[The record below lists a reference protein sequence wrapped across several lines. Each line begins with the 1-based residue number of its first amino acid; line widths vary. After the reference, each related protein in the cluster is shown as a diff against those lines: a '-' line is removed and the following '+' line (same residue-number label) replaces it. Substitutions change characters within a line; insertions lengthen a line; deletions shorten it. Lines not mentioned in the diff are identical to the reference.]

1 MIGQIRG
8 TLIGRQAPDI
18 LVDVGGIGYEIQVP
32 MTTLYQL
39 PELGQPVTLLT
50 HFVVREDAQQLFG
63 FAEAA
68 DRRLFRE
75 LIKVSGVG
83 PRLALTLLS
92 GMDAA
97 DFARC
102 LQRDDVAALVALPG
116 VGRKTAER
124 LLVEMRDKAG
134 AWLDELSPDADTV
147 SPAFGHATSWPVFR
161 SKWQA
166 MGTLHRRFAG
176 CHNNIR
182 ANPYKAQGEEYRNLE
197 YFVTYMSNGLEYNGP
212 AARK

>member
-8 TLIGRQAPDI
+8 TLIARQAPEI

-63 FAEAA
+63 FAEPA

-134 AWLDELSPDADTV
+134 DWLDELSPESAAQAEPGKAGAQSHDQRAEAEQALVALGYKLTEAAKLIAAADA
-147 SPAFGHATSWPVFR
+147 PAETPSEELIRLALR
-161 SKWQA
+161 I
-166 MGTLHRRFAG
+166 AG
-176 CHNNIR
+176 G
-182 ANPYKAQGEEYRNLE
+182 AKG
-197 YFVTYMSNGLEYNGP
+197 
-212 AARK
+212 

>member
-1 MIGQIRG
+1 MIGQLRG
-8 TLIGRQAPDI
+8 TLIGKQVPDI
-18 LVDVGGIGYEIQVP
+18 LVEVGGIGYEVQVP

-39 PELGQPVTLLT
+39 PELGQEVTLLT
-50 HFVVREDAQQLFG
+50 HFVVREDAQLLYG
-63 FAEAA
+63 FLEPA

-92 GMDAA
+92 GMDAS

-102 LQRDDVAALVALPG
+102 LQRDDVSALVALPG

-134 AWLDELSPDADTV
+134 DWLDELSP
-147 SPAFGHATSWPVFR
+147 G
-161 SKWQA
+161 A
-166 MGTLHRRFAG
+166 MGSTATPERGNTLPDQRSEAEHALVSLGYKLTEAAKLIASVDAPESTSTEELIRLALRLAG
-176 CHNNIR
+176 GN
-182 ANPYKAQGEEYRNLE
+182 KG
-197 YFVTYMSNGLEYNGP
+197 
-212 AARK
+212 

>member
-1 MIGQIRG
+1 MIGHIRG
-8 TLIGRQAPDI
+8 TLLARQAPEI
-18 LVDVGGIGYEIQVP
+18 LVEVGGIGYEVQVP

-39 PELGQPVTLLT
+39 PEIGETVTLLT

-63 FAEAA
+63 FADAA

-134 AWLDELSPDADTV
+134 DWLDGLSPGADDMQRLQDIAAVQPDQRVEAEQALVALGFKLTEAAKLIASADAPPDA
-147 SPAFGHATSWPVFR
+147 SSEDLIRLAL
-161 SKWQA
+161 KI
-166 MGTLHRRFAG
+166 AG
-176 CHNNIR
+176 GGQR
-182 ANPYKAQGEEYRNLE
+182 
-197 YFVTYMSNGLEYNGP
+197 
-212 AARK
+212 

>member
-1 MIGQIRG
+1 MIGHIRG
-8 TLIGRQAPDI
+8 TLLARQAPEI
-18 LVDVGGIGYEIQVP
+18 LVEVGGIGYEVQVP

-39 PELGQPVTLLT
+39 PELGETVTLLT

-63 FAEAA
+63 FADAA

-134 AWLDELSPDADTV
+134 GWLDELSPGADDMQPLQDMAAVQPDQRAEAEQALVALGFKLTEAAKLIASADAPPDA
-147 SPAFGHATSWPVFR
+147 SSEDLIRLAL
-161 SKWQA
+161 KI
-166 MGTLHRRFAG
+166 AG
-176 CHNNIR
+176 GGQR
-182 ANPYKAQGEEYRNLE
+182 
-197 YFVTYMSNGLEYNGP
+197 
-212 AARK
+212 

>member
-8 TLIGRQAPDI
+8 TLIGRQAPEI

-32 MTTLYQL
+32 MTTVYQL

-63 FAEAA
+63 FADSA
-68 DRRLFRE
+68 DRRLFRA

-97 DFARC
+97 AFARC

-134 AWLDELSPDADTV
+134 VWLDELSPESGTPSLPGQAASQIADQRAEAEQALVALGYKLTEAAKLIA
-147 SPAFGHATSWPVFR
+147 STQAQPETSSEELIRLALRV
-161 SKWQA
+161 
-166 MGTLHRRFAG
+166 AG
-176 CHNNIR
+176 GG
-182 ANPYKAQGEEYRNLE
+182 KG
-197 YFVTYMSNGLEYNGP
+197 
-212 AARK
+212 

>member
-8 TLIGRQAPDI
+8 KLIAKQVPDI
-18 LVDVGGIGYEIQVP
+18 MVEVGGIGYEIQVP

-39 PELGQPVTLLT
+39 PELGQEVTLLT
-50 HFVVREDAQQLFG
+50 HFVVREDAQLLYG
-63 FAEAA
+63 FAEPA

-92 GMDAA
+92 GMDAG

-102 LQRDDVAALVALPG
+102 LQRDDVTALVALPG

-134 AWLDELSPDADTV
+134 DWLDELSPEIPGAAGTDVHNTVRVDQRSEAEHSLVSLGYKLTEAAKLIASVDAPEET
-147 SPAFGHATSWPVFR
+147 STEELIRMALRLAGGH
-161 SKWQA
+161 K
-166 MGTLHRRFAG
+166 G
-176 CHNNIR
+176 
-182 ANPYKAQGEEYRNLE
+182 
-197 YFVTYMSNGLEYNGP
+197 
-212 AARK
+212 

>member
-8 TLIGRQAPDI
+8 TLIARQAPEI

-63 FAEAA
+63 FAESA

-92 GMDAA
+92 GMDAP

-134 AWLDELSPDADTV
+134 DWLDELSPESAAQAETGKAGAHSHDQRAEAEQALVALGYKLTEAAKLIAAADAPPETP
-147 SPAFGHATSWPVFR
+147 SEELIRLALR
-161 SKWQA
+161 I
-166 MGTLHRRFAG
+166 AG
-176 CHNNIR
+176 G
-182 ANPYKAQGEEYRNLE
+182 AKG
-197 YFVTYMSNGLEYNGP
+197 
-212 AARK
+212 

>member
-8 TLIGRQAPDI
+8 TLIARQAPEI

-39 PELGQPVTLLT
+39 PELGQSVTLLT

-63 FAEAA
+63 FAESA

-102 LQRDDVAALVALPG
+102 LQRDDAVALPG

-134 AWLDELSPDADTV
+134 DWLDELSPESAAQAETGKAGTHGNDQRAEAEQALVTLGYKLTEAAKLIAAADAAPETP
-147 SPAFGHATSWPVFR
+147 SEELIRLALR
-161 SKWQA
+161 I
-166 MGTLHRRFAG
+166 AG
-176 CHNNIR
+176 G
-182 ANPYKAQGEEYRNLE
+182 AKG
-197 YFVTYMSNGLEYNGP
+197 
-212 AARK
+212 

>member
-1 MIGQIRG
+1 MIGHIRG
-8 TLIGRQAPDI
+8 TLLARQAPEI
-18 LVDVGGIGYEIQVP
+18 LVEVGGIGYEVQVP

-39 PELGQPVTLLT
+39 PELGETVTLLT

-63 FAEAA
+63 FADAA

-134 AWLDELSPDADTV
+134 DWLDELSPGADDMQPLQDVAAVQPDQRAEAEQALVALGFKLTEAAKLIASADAPPDA
-147 SPAFGHATSWPVFR
+147 SSEDLIRLAL
-161 SKWQA
+161 KI
-166 MGTLHRRFAG
+166 AG
-176 CHNNIR
+176 GGQR
-182 ANPYKAQGEEYRNLE
+182 
-197 YFVTYMSNGLEYNGP
+197 
-212 AARK
+212 

>member
-8 TLIGRQAPDI
+8 TLIGRQAPEI

-32 MTTLYQL
+32 MTTVYQL

-63 FAEAA
+63 FADSA
-68 DRRLFRE
+68 DRRLFRA

-97 DFARC
+97 AFARC
-102 LQRDDVAALVALPG
+102 LQRDDVAALVASAAEADEGAAIDPKA
-116 VGRKTAER
+116 RER
-124 LLVEMRDKAG
+124 LCLWRVK
-134 AWLDELSPDADTV
+134 LS
-147 SPAFGHATSWPVFR
+147 
-161 SKWQA
+161 
-166 MGTLHRRFAG
+166 
-176 CHNNIR
+176 
-182 ANPYKAQGEEYRNLE
+182 
-197 YFVTYMSNGLEYNGP
+197 
-212 AARK
+212 

>member
-8 TLIGRQAPDI
+8 TLIARQAPEI

-63 FAEAA
+63 FAESA

-92 GMDAA
+92 GMDAP

-134 AWLDELSPDADTV
+134 DWLDELSPESVAQAETGKAGAQSHDQRAEAEQALVALGYKLTEAAKLIAAADAPPETP
-147 SPAFGHATSWPVFR
+147 SEELIRLALR
-161 SKWQA
+161 I
-166 MGTLHRRFAG
+166 AG
-176 CHNNIR
+176 G
-182 ANPYKAQGEEYRNLE
+182 AKG
-197 YFVTYMSNGLEYNGP
+197 
-212 AARK
+212 

>member
-8 TLIGRQAPDI
+8 TLIGRQAPEI

-63 FAEAA
+63 FAESA

-134 AWLDELSPDADTV
+134 DWLDELSPGSAAQAETGKADAQSHDQRAEAEQALVALGYKLTEAAKLIAAADAAPDT
-147 SPAFGHATSWPVFR
+147 SSEELIRLALR
-161 SKWQA
+161 I
-166 MGTLHRRFAG
+166 AG
-176 CHNNIR
+176 G
-182 ANPYKAQGEEYRNLE
+182 AKG
-197 YFVTYMSNGLEYNGP
+197 
-212 AARK
+212 

>member
-8 TLIGRQAPDI
+8 TLIARQAPEI

-63 FAEAA
+63 FAEPA

-134 AWLDELSPDADTV
+134 DWLDELSPESVTQADIGKTGAQTNDQRVEAEQALVALGYKLTEAAKLIAAADAAPDTP
-147 SPAFGHATSWPVFR
+147 SEELIR
-161 SKWQA
+161 QA
-166 MGTLHRRFAG
+166 LRIAG
-176 CHNNIR
+176 G
-182 ANPYKAQGEEYRNLE
+182 AKG
-197 YFVTYMSNGLEYNGP
+197 
-212 AARK
+212 

>member
-8 TLIGRQAPDI
+8 TLIARQAPEI

-39 PELGQPVTLLT
+39 PEPGQPVTLLT

-63 FAEAA
+63 FAESA

-102 LQRDDVAALVALPG
+102 LQRDDSAALVALPG

-124 LLVEMRDKAG
+124 LMVEMRDKAG
-134 AWLDELSPDADTV
+134 DWLDDLSPESAAQAGTSKAGAHGSDQRVEAEQALVTLGYKLTEAAKLIAAADAAPETP
-147 SPAFGHATSWPVFR
+147 SEELIRLALR
-161 SKWQA
+161 I
-166 MGTLHRRFAG
+166 AG
-176 CHNNIR
+176 G
-182 ANPYKAQGEEYRNLE
+182 AKG
-197 YFVTYMSNGLEYNGP
+197 
-212 AARK
+212 

>member
-1 MIGQIRG
+1 M
-8 TLIGRQAPDI
+8 
-18 LVDVGGIGYEIQVP
+18 
-32 MTTLYQL
+32 
-39 PELGQPVTLLT
+39 
-50 HFVVREDAQQLFG
+50 VREDAQQLFG
-63 FAEAA
+63 FAESA

-134 AWLDELSPDADTV
+134 DWLDELSPESAAQAETGKAGVHGNDQRAEAEQALVALGYKLTEAAKLIAAVDAAPET
-147 SPAFGHATSWPVFR
+147 P
-161 SKWQA
+161 SKELIRLA
-166 MGTLHRRFAG
+166 LRIAG
-176 CHNNIR
+176 G
-182 ANPYKAQGEEYRNLE
+182 AKG
-197 YFVTYMSNGLEYNGP
+197 
-212 AARK
+212 

>member
-8 TLIGRQAPDI
+8 KLIGKQVPDI
-18 LVDVGGIGYEIQVP
+18 LVEAGGIGYEIQVP
-32 MTTLYQL
+32 MTTVYQL
-39 PELGQPVTLLT
+39 PDLGSEVTLLT
-50 HFVVREDAQQLFG
+50 HLVVREDAQLLFG
-63 FAEAA
+63 FIERA

-83 PRLALTLLS
+83 PRLALILLS

-102 LQRDDVAALVALPG
+102 MQRDDVTALVALPG

-134 AWLDELSPDADTV
+134 DWLDELSPDAGEGAAPVDRDVDRADQRSEAEHALV
-147 SPAFGHATSWPVFR
+147 SLGYKLTEAAKLIASVDAPEGVSTEELIRLALR
-161 SKWQA
+161 I
-166 MGTLHRRFAG
+166 AG
-176 CHNNIR
+176 GN
-182 ANPYKAQGEEYRNLE
+182 KG
-197 YFVTYMSNGLEYNGP
+197 
-212 AARK
+212 

>member
-8 TLIGRQAPDI
+8 RLLARQVPEI
-18 LVDVGGIGYEIQVP
+18 LVEVGGIGYEIQVP
-32 MTTLYQL
+32 MTTAYRL
-39 PELGQPVTLLT
+39 PELGEDVTLLT
-50 HFVVREDAQQLFG
+50 HFVVREDAQQLYG

-102 LQRDDVAALVALPG
+102 LQRDDITSLVALPG

-124 LLVEMRDKAG
+124 LLVEMRDKSG
-134 AWLDELSPDADTV
+134 DWLDELSPDDAAPADPRGAKAVDADQRAEAEQALV
-147 SPAFGHATSWPVFR
+147 SLGYKLTEASRLIASIDAPEASTSEELIR
-161 SKWQA
+161 LA
-166 MGTLHRRFAG
+166 LRYAG
-176 CHNNIR
+176 GG
-182 ANPYKAQGEEYRNLE
+182 KG
-197 YFVTYMSNGLEYNGP
+197 
-212 AARK
+212 

>member
-1 MIGQIRG
+1 MIGHIRG
-8 TLIGRQAPDI
+8 TLLARQAPEI
-18 LVDVGGIGYEIQVP
+18 LLEVGGIGYEVQVP

-39 PELGQPVTLLT
+39 PELGETVTLLT

-63 FAEAA
+63 FADAA

-134 AWLDELSPDADTV
+134 DWLDGLSPGADDTQPLQDIAAVQPDQRAEAEQALVALGFKLTEAAKLIASADAPPDA
-147 SPAFGHATSWPVFR
+147 SSEDLIRLAL
-161 SKWQA
+161 KI
-166 MGTLHRRFAG
+166 AG
-176 CHNNIR
+176 GGQR
-182 ANPYKAQGEEYRNLE
+182 
-197 YFVTYMSNGLEYNGP
+197 
-212 AARK
+212 